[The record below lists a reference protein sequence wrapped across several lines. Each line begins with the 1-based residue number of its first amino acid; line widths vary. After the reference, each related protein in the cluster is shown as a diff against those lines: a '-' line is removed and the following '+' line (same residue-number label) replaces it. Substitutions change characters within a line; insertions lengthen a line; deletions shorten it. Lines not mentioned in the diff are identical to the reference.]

1 MHRRMEARATRGD
14 ATDKTLILGPL
25 DLFPAAK
32 DRLLVQDLRV
42 HTARLSGGAPVSV
55 LGASV
60 VPDRAVR
67 SDEELGF
74 VLGPSWS
81 LRLRR
86 GLRAVLAGGPRAAIA
101 ELRRLAPHE
110 RAARAALHAELRRAH
125 RAAAGVVT
133 DLQRMDPVHRR
144 TAAGAFLA
152 GVVVSS
158 VVAWIA

>member
-1 MHRRMEARATRGD
+1 MEAQASRSD

-25 DLFPAAK
+25 DLFPATK
-32 DRLLVQDLRV
+32 DRLAVADLRV
-42 HTARLSGGAPVSV
+42 HTARLAGGAAVSV

-67 SDEELGF
+67 HDEEQAF

-81 LRLRR
+81 LKVRR
-86 GLRAVLAGGPRAAIA
+86 SARAVLAGGPRAALA
-101 ELRRLAPHE
+101 ELRALAPYE
-110 RAARAALHAELRRAH
+110 RAARAALYVELQRAH
-125 RAAAGVVT
+125 SAATGVVT
-133 DLQRMDPVHRR
+133 DLRRVDGVQRR

-158 VVAWIA
+158 IVAWIA